1 MLEIL
6 ATGSGLSLQDAGRAG
21 WRRFGVPAGG
31 AMDPRAMT
39 LANQLLGN
47 VATAPVLEIVLQGA
61 RLQVLADTWLALA
74 GGDFC
79 SRLASG
85 SAQAFSSGDVLEFD
99 RRAHGQ
105 YAYLAVP
112 GGFQAQQ
119 WLGSAASDLR
129 NGMGLAISIGSI
141 LSPSLPQ
148 PTVSVDAIARRI
160 SKLSQ
165 SYLPQEHAHFELY
178 PGPQFALFSRTARQH
193 FIEQIWQVSPR
204 SDRTGYRLNGNPIAV
219 PQSIASEPVLPG
231 SFQVPGNG
239 LPIVTMAD
247 GPTVG
252 GYPKIAMLAVDDL
265 ARFAQCRAGTQ
276 LSFSW
281 LD

>member
-1 MLEIL
+1 MIEIL
-6 ATGSGLSLQDAGRAG
+6 SIGSGLSLQDAGRSG

-31 AMDPRAMT
+31 ALDPRAMA

-47 VATAPVLEIVLQGA
+47 VATAPVLEMVQQGA
-61 RLQVLADTWLALA
+61 RLRVLADTWLALA

-85 SAQAFSSGDVLEFD
+85 SAQPFLRGDVLEFD
-99 RRAHGQ
+99 RRASGQ

-129 NGMGLAISIGSI
+129 NGMENRLEVGTKLK
-141 LSPSLPQ
+141 PKLPQ
-148 PTVSVDAIARRI
+148 PTVSVEAIARRI
-160 SKLSQ
+160 SKSSQ
-165 SYLPQEHAHFELY
+165 SYLPQEQTHFNLY
-178 PGPQFALFSRTARQH
+178 PGPQFGLFSPSARQR
-193 FIEQIWQVSPR
+193 FIEQIWQISRR
-204 SDRTGYRLNGNPIAV
+204 SDRTGYRLEGAPIEV
-219 PQSIASEPVLPG
+219 PKSIASEPVLAG

-239 LPIVTMAD
+239 RPIVTMAD

-252 GYPKIAMLAVDDL
+252 GYPKIAVLAVDDL
-265 ARFAQCRAGTQ
+265 ARFAQCPAGAQ